1 MAVFGRYRH
10 SEYTDMEYKDMIEK
24 VKALAIKNREAKTA
38 EEKAL
43 IKEQMER
50 LKAEDEKA
58 FAVAVGFMVKKT
70 KQDIEEQRT

>member
-1 MAVFGRYRH
+1 M
-10 SEYTDMEYKDMIEK
+10 EYTDMIEK

-58 FAVAVGFMVKKT
+58 FAVAVGFMVKRQSK
-70 KQDIEEQRT
+70 I

>member
-1 MAVFGRYRH
+1 
-10 SEYTDMEYKDMIEK
+10 MIEK
-24 VKALAIKNREAKTA
+24 IKALAIKNREAKTA

-50 LKAEDEKA
+50 LKAEGEKN

>member
-1 MAVFGRYRH
+1 
-10 SEYTDMEYKDMIEK
+10 MEYKDMIEK

-43 IKEQMER
+43 IKEQLER

>member
-1 MAVFGRYRH
+1 
-10 SEYTDMEYKDMIEK
+10 MEYKDMIEK
-24 VKALAIKNREAKTA
+24 VKALAIKYREAKTA

>member
-1 MAVFGRYRH
+1 M
-10 SEYTDMEYKDMIEK
+10 EYTDMIEK
-24 VKALAIKNREAKTA
+24 IKALAIKNREAKTA

-50 LKAEDEKA
+50 LKAEDEKNV
-58 FAVAVGFMVKKT
+58 AVAVGFMVKKT

>member
-1 MAVFGRYRH
+1 
-10 SEYTDMEYKDMIEK
+10 MENKDMIEK
-24 VKALAIKNREAKTA
+24 VKSLAIKNREAKTA

-58 FAVAVGFMVKKT
+58 FAVAVGFMAKKT
-70 KQDIEEQRT
+70 KQDIEEQK

>member
-1 MAVFGRYRH
+1 
-10 SEYTDMEYKDMIEK
+10 MEYKDMIEK

-50 LKAEDEKA
+50 VKAEDEKA

>member
-1 MAVFGRYRH
+1 
-10 SEYTDMEYKDMIEK
+10 MEYKDMIEK

-70 KQDIEEQRT
+70 QQDIEEQRT

>member
-1 MAVFGRYRH
+1 M
-10 SEYTDMEYKDMIEK
+10 EYTDMIEK

-50 LKAEDEKA
+50 LKAEEEKA